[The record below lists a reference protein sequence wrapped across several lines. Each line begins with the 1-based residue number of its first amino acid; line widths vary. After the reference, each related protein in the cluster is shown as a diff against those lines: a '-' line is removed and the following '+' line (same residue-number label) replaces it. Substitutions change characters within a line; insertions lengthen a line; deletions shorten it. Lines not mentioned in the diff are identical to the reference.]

1 MSEVEAEAGGGEVEE
16 TILIEEGELDTL
28 VHTKPKRGK
37 GKTSSTFRTTSEE
50 EVEEV
55 EAVATTHSSETT
67 TKRIAKGSKRCVNR
81 TSKAIIDNSE
91 DVGEDTVVSLE
102 AVVEVVASTI
112 NSMQRANRMNQHLL
126 KRTPTSRSVPG
137 VNSRRMSET

>member
-1 MSEVEAEAGGGEVEE
+1 MSVVEVEAGGAEVEE
-16 TILIEEGELDTL
+16 TTLIEVGELDTL
-28 VHTKPKRGK
+28 VHMKSKRGK

-50 EVEEV
+50 GVEGV
-55 EAVATTHSSETT
+55 EAVATTRSSETT
-67 TKRIAKGSKRCVNR
+67 TKRIAKGSKRYVSR
-81 TSKAIIDNSE
+81 TSKAITDSSE
-91 DVGEDTVVSLE
+91 DVGEDTEVSSE

-112 NSMQRANRMNQHLL
+112 NSMQRVNRMNLHLL